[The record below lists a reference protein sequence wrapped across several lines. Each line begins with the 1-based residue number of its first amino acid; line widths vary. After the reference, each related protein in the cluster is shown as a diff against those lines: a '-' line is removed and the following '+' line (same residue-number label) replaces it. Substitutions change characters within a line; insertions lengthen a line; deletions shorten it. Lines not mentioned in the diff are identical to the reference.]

1 MFFEDE
7 RFSARIFLIDRFEW
21 CAGERNVKA
30 RPFGALVLRLRGEGK
45 FIFENGSHVLSR
57 EGDVMYVPHGVG
69 YTVSHTDGEVLA
81 FHFWEDDAVRVAET
95 VAPCDGTA
103 VTELFW
109 EAYHLFREERLS
121 SRMSAVSCFYRIL
134 SVLCVRQ
141 EDGDGEN
148 PAFLR
153 AFSSL
158 VEKYNDPDLSISA
171 LCSAAGI
178 SESAFRRRFFDR
190 YGKPP
195 IRFLNELRLREAQR
209 RLMSGHESIER
220 ISAACGFRDVKYF
233 SRVIKSYFGCTPT
246 ELRSM

>member
-7 RFSARIFLIDRFEW
+7 SFSARIFLIDRFEW
-21 CAGERNVKA
+21 CAGVRNVKA
-30 RPFGALVLRLRGEGK
+30 RPFGALVLRLRGEGD
-45 FIFENGSHVLSR
+45 FAFENGLHLLSR

-81 FHFWEDDAVRVAET
+81 FHFSEDDAVREAET
-95 VAPCDGTA
+95 VAPRDGA
-103 VTELFW
+103 DVTELFW
-109 EAYHLFREERLS
+109 EACHLFREGSLS
-121 SRMSAVSCFYRIL
+121 SRMGANSCFYRIL
-134 SVLCVRQ
+134 SALCAHRA
-141 EDGDGEN
+141 DGNGES

-153 AFSSL
+153 AFSAL
-158 VEKYNDPDLSISA
+158 VEKYNDPGLSVSA
-171 LCSAAGI
+171 LCAAAGI
-178 SESAFRRRFFDR
+178 SESAFRRRFFAR

-195 IRFLNELRLREAQR
+195 VRFLNELRLREAQR
-209 RLMSGHESIER
+209 RLMSGYESIER